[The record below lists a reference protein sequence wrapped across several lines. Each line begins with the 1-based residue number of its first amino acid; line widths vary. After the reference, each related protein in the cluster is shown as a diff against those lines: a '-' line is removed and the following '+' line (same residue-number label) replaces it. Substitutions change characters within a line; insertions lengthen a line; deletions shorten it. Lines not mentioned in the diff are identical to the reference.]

1 MRVLIVDDHP
11 VVRSGLAAMLA
22 VEGIAVV
29 GEATDGR
36 EAVARVAALEPDEV
50 LMDVRMPGPDGL
62 EATRLIREQRPKTAV
77 VMLTSF
83 ENRDYLRRAIDAG
96 ASGYLLKGMSR
107 AALIGAVR
115 NAAEGSSTF
124 DSSMLTGLLTELPL
138 TGRDQA
144 ALAQLTPRER
154 ETLALVAR
162 GLTNR
167 QIADRLGYS
176 VGTIKADV
184 QQIIEKLDVIDRTQA
199 AVVATRAGLPVSNV
213 D

>member
-36 EAVARVAALEPDEV
+36 EAVARVAALEPDVV